1 MRVFS
6 EAHAYADVAGS
17 GNLKGI
23 LVPPLWQ
30 GDGNLNVG
38 PIAET
43 LLILGLKKT
52 YIALISNL
60 IMFTDDVY
68 ESTEFTEN

>member
-6 EAHAYADVAGS
+6 EAYSYADVAGS

-30 GDGNLNVG
+30 GDGNLNVC

-43 LLILGLKKT
+43 LLILGLNKT